1 VGALGRLRIAPTVT
15 RYYDPGSERPAREGD
30 ERPANQRI
38 SVIGSFS
45 FDATIMKASP
55 GRARPSTPTTTE
67 HRQRI

>member
-1 VGALGRLRIAPTVT
+1 VALRAAGLRRPSRGTTIQAAN
-15 RYYDPGSERPAREGD
+15 DLPARATKD
-30 ERPANQRI
+30 QQIKRI

-67 HRQRI
+67 HRLRI